1 MIIDYNSFEY
11 LRYIATMG
19 PTHPSSF
26 TSKLPI
32 DFDDG
37 EAVDTCPDFW
47 KLCWDTHATI
57 IIMLCSISPGF
68 RGCSSYFPEGKYL
81 GIIEVSFNGV
91 CTHK

>member
-1 MIIDYNSFEY
+1 
-11 LRYIATMG
+11 MG

-47 KLCWDTHATI
+47 KLCWDTNTTI
-57 IIMLCSISPGF
+57 IIMLCSIAPGF
-68 RGCSSYFPEGKYL
+68 RGCSLYFPEGNYL
-81 GIIEVSFNGV
+81 ESIIVIAAVTYQYEKQ
-91 CTHK
+91 HI